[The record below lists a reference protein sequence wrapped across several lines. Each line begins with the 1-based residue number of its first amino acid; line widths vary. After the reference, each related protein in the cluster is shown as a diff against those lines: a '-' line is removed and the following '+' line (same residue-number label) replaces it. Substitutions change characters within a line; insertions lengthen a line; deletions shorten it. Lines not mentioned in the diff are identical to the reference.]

1 METTL
6 RVLSNFSSMVVCF
19 LPVTEIDSYLHEVVM
34 EFYANLPDGEE
45 GDNLAYSV
53 FVRRNMYEFSL
64 AIINQ
69 MFQLP
74 NPSYPLDGVSEIQ
87 VPESMDEVAI
97 ALSNGK
103 ANSWKMLTY
112 RMLSPELALLNK
124 ICCHNW
130 SPTVNRSVLKPERM
144 TLLYMVAKALPFNF
158 GKLIFDEIW
167 ACSNAVANP
176 SCTLRLVL
184 PNLIDQMV
192 RFQRIVRSDEGDTT
206 SSAPLKFTMEVKP
219 VPLLQSDS
227 PTLEAALETLIAS
240 LTTMHVRLAGK
251 PLSLNLHSVIF

>member
-1 METTL
+1 M
-6 RVLSNFSSMVVCF
+6 RF
-19 LPVTEIDSYLHEVVM
+19 LPLDGNNTASTQQLLFNGGLLPTVTEIDSYVHEVVM

-74 NPSYPLDGVSEIQ
+74 NPSYPLDGMSEIQ

-103 ANSWKMLTY
+103 ANSWKMLTS
-112 RMLSPELALLNK
+112 RLLSPELALLNK

-158 GKLIFDEIW
+158 GKLIFDENLGVFE
-167 ACSNAVANP
+167 CS
-176 SCTLRLVL
+176 C
-184 PNLIDQMV
+184 
-192 RFQRIVRSDEGDTT
+192 E
-206 SSAPLKFTMEVKP
+206 
-219 VPLLQSDS
+219 PLLY
-227 PTLEAALETLIAS
+227 S
-240 LTTMHVRLAGK
+240 LSC
-251 PLSLNLHSVIF
+251 PSEPD

>member
-1 METTL
+1 MQT
-6 RVLSNFSSMVVCF
+6 FPMVKK
-19 LPVTEIDSYLHEVVM
+19 
-34 EFYANLPDGEE
+34 
-45 GDNLAYSV
+45 
-53 FVRRNMYEFSL
+53 
-64 AIINQ
+64 
-69 MFQLP
+69 LP

-103 ANSWKMLTY
+103 ANSWKMLTS
-112 RMLSPELALLNK
+112 RLLSPELALLNK

-130 SPTVNRSVLKPERM
+130 SPTVNHSVLKPERM

-176 SCTLRLVL
+176 SSTLRLVL
-184 PNLIDQMV
+184 PNLIDQML
-192 RFQRIVRSDEGDTT
+192 RFQRIVPSDEGDTT

-219 VPLLQSDS
+219 VPVLQSDS
-227 PTLEAALETLIAS
+227 PTLDAALETLIAS
-240 LTTMHVRLAGK
+240 LTTMRVRLAGK
-251 PLSLNLHSVIF
+251 PLSFNLHSVIF